1 VKHGKINA
9 TIPKDTKPE
18 DVTMEQAIELIAA
31 RAAKAGKKPA
41 AKKKAPAKKKTHGQ
55 ENGREKAGKES
66 SQRGMSGLPSDEALL
81 EFLSNNPGQTGK
93 REVAR
98 AFGIKGA
105 DRIAL
110 KQRLKALKDQGVI
123 TKDGN
128 SFRRADALPPVF
140 PAQVVSVDD
149 DGDLIVVP
157 RIQLDGEHDPDQ
169 FVLVEK
175 KSTRRASSTQSPPGV
190 GDVRCWCGWWT
201 PPMARSL
208 AGSISSR
215 PLAAAMCAIMAS
227 CACPHAEAPISNRLS
242 ARPTCFSSKHDL
254 GEAED
259 GDLVAAVRLPGR
271 GRGRSP
277 NGKVEEIFGQLGT
290 ERAISQIAV
299 LRQGL
304 PDVFPPDVLAHAE
317 SLAAA
322 EKGSRED
329 WRDLPLITIDPADAK
344 DHDDAVHAA
353 PDDDPN
359 NEGGFVVTVAIA
371 DVAYYVRP
379 HTLIDR
385 EARSRGNSVYFPD
398 RVIPMLPERL
408 STDLCSLHEGED
420 RPALAIRMVF
430 SKDGAKRKHS
440 LHRVWIKLHAGLAY
454 EAAQAAIDGTEPA
467 EGIAPCPTDIAE
479 HVLKPLWAAYRV
491 VHQARERRAPLHLD
505 LPERKLVL
513 DDDGKVTGV
522 RIPERLDAH
531 KLIEEFMIQANVAAA
546 ELLEAKKTPCLYR
559 VHDAPGAAKFEGL
572 RAFLKSLN
580 ISIASQS
587 SLKPADF
594 NKILARAEGEP
605 SEQLINEMVLRSQA
619 QAEYTPD
626 NIGHFGLNLS
636 RYAHFTSPIRRYAD
650 LLVHRALLKAYGL
663 GEADALAADHEVLAR
678 LGDHLS
684 GTERRA
690 MLAERETTD
699 RLVAAFLADKVG
711 ARFDGRITGVVGAG
725 LFVRLAET
733 GADGFV
739 PVSQL
744 GADYFSFDEAHQR
757 LVGSATGITFQLGDA
772 VEVRLVEVAP
782 LAGALR
788 FEMLS
793 EGKSGKPVTRG
804 GRAGKGGQGSKGGR
818 KVPGTARKRGQ
829 SPASH
834 ARKAVRKAKGR

>member
-1 VKHGKINA
+1 
-9 TIPKDTKPE
+9 
-18 DVTMEQAIELIAA
+18 M
-31 RAAKAGKKPA
+31 
-41 AKKKAPAKKKTHGQ
+41 
-55 ENGREKAGKES
+55 NGF
-66 SQRGMSGLPSDEALL
+66 PSDEALL

-105 DRIAL
+105 DRILL
-110 KQRLKALKDQGVI
+110 KQRLKALKDSGRI
-123 TKDGN
+123 SKEGS
-128 SFRRADALPPVF
+128 SFRPTDGLPPVF

-149 DGDLIVVP
+149 DGDLLVVP
-157 RIQLDGEHDPDQ
+157 RIQLDGQDEPDR
-169 FVLVEK
+169 FVLTEK
-175 KSTRRASSTQSPPGV
+175 RGHRKGRPAAHQTPGV
-190 GDVRCWCGWWT
+190 GDTLLVRMLEPADGNELGRVQLIKAIGRGDVRHYGVVRM
-201 PPMARSL
+201 PSHGQAELEPVERKADSL
-208 AGSISSR
+208 HIA
-215 PLAAAMCAIMAS
+215 
-227 CACPHAEAPISNRLS
+227 H
-242 ARPTCFSSKHDL
+242 HDL
-254 GEAED
+254 NGAED
-259 GDLVAAVRLPGR
+259 GDLVAAIRLPGGSR
-271 GRGRSP
+271 GRTAH
-277 NGKVEEIFGQLGT
+277 GKVEEVFGQLGS

-304 PDVFPPDVLAHAE
+304 PDDFPSDVMAHADA
-317 SLAAA
+317 LKPAQ
-322 EKGSRED
+322 KDGRED
-329 WRDLPLITIDPADAK
+329 WRDLPLITIDPYDAK

-353 PDDDPN
+353 PDDDPS

-379 HTLIDR
+379 QTLIDR

-408 STDLCSLHEGED
+408 STDLCSLHEGQE

-430 SKDGAKRKHS
+430 GADGTKRRHS
-440 LHRVWIKLHAGLAY
+440 LHRIWCKLHVGLAY
-454 EAAQAAIDGTEPA
+454 EAAQAAMDGTEPP
-467 EGIAPCPTDIAE
+467 EGITPCPADIADG
-479 HVLKPLWAAYRV
+479 VLKPLWAAYKAL
-491 VHQARERRAPLHLD
+491 HAARERRAPLHLD

-513 DDDGKVTGV
+513 DEAGKVSGV
-522 RIPERLDAH
+522 RVPDRLDAH

-546 ELLEAKKTPCLYR
+546 ELLEAKKTSCMYR

-587 SLKPADF
+587 SLRPSDF
-594 NKILARAEGEP
+594 NKILARAEGQP

-619 QAEYTPD
+619 QAEYTPH

-650 LLVHRALLKAYGL
+650 LLVHRALLDAYKL
-663 GEADALAADHEVLAR
+663 GDGVDATAADDEVLAR

-699 RLVAAFLADKVG
+699 RLIAAFLSDKVG
-711 ARFDGRITGVVGAG
+711 AQFDGRITGIVGAG

-739 PVSQL
+739 PVGQL
-744 GADYFSFDEAHQR
+744 GADYFSYDEAQQR
-757 LVGSATGITFQLGDA
+757 LVGSATGLTYQLGDQ
-772 VEVRLVEVAP
+772 VQVRLVEVAP
-782 LAGALR
+782 LAGSLR

-793 EGKSGKPVTRG
+793 EGKAGKPI
-804 GRAGKGGQGSKGGR
+804 GRSRRPGKSGAFKKSK
-818 KVPGTARKRGQ
+818 KPGTAPRRSTSSGDKQ
-829 SPASH
+829 SGAQTPAAH
-834 ARKAVRKAKGR
+834 ARRSVRKAKGR

>member
-1 VKHGKINA
+1 
-9 TIPKDTKPE
+9 
-18 DVTMEQAIELIAA
+18 
-31 RAAKAGKKPA
+31 
-41 AKKKAPAKKKTHGQ
+41 
-55 ENGREKAGKES
+55 
-66 SQRGMSGLPSDEALL
+66 MSGLPSDEALL
-81 EFLSNNPGQTGK
+81 EFLSNNPGQSGK

-123 TKDGN
+123 TKDGG
-128 SFRRADALPPVF
+128 SFRRTDALPPVF
-140 PAQVVSVDD
+140 PAQVASVDD
-149 DGDLIVVP
+149 EGDLIVVP
-157 RIQLDGEHDPDQ
+157 RIQLDGAGEPDR

-175 KSTRRASSTQSPPGV
+175 KSARRGASNQTPPGV
-190 GDVRCWCGWWT
+190 GDTLLVRLIASADVGE
-201 PPMARSL
+201 PGRVQLIKAIGRGDVRHYGVLRVP
-208 AGSISSR
+208 SSGGAYIEPVER
-215 PLAAAMCAIMAS
+215 KADILQID
-227 CACPHAEAPISNRLS
+227 
-242 ARPTCFSSKHDL
+242 KHDI
-254 GEAED
+254 GGAEG

-277 NGKVEEIFGQLGT
+277 NGKVEEVFGQLGS

-299 LRQGL
+299 LRQAL
-304 PDVFPPDVLAHAE
+304 PDVFPPDVQAHAE
-317 SLAAA
+317 ALAPAQ
-322 EKGSRED
+322 KGMRED
-329 WRDLPLITIDPADAK
+329 WRELPLITIDPADAK
-344 DHDDAVHAA
+344 DHDDAVYAVA
-353 PDDDPN
+353 DDDPDN
-359 NEGGFVVTVAIA
+359 KGGFVVTVAIA

-379 HTLIDR
+379 HTLLDR

-430 SKDGAKRKHS
+430 SEDGSKRKHS

-454 EAAQAAIDGTEPA
+454 EAAQAAIDGTPPSA
-467 EGIAPCPTDIAE
+467 GIVPCPTDIAE
-479 HVLKPLWAAYRV
+479 TVLKPLWAAYRT

-513 DDDGKVTGV
+513 DDDGKVTSV
-522 RIPERLDAH
+522 RVPDRLDAH

-587 SLKPADF
+587 SLRPADF
-594 NKILARAEGEP
+594 NKILARAEGQA

-650 LLVHRALLKAYGL
+650 LLVHRALLDTYGL
-663 GEADALAADHEVLAR
+663 GDEDALAAGHDVLAR
-678 LGDHLS
+678 MGDHLS

-699 RLVAAFLADKVG
+699 RLIAAFLADKIG

-725 LFVRLAET
+725 LFVRLDET

-739 PVSQL
+739 PVAQL
-744 GADYFSFDEAHQR
+744 GADYFAFDEGHQR
-757 LVGSATGITFQLGDA
+757 LVGSATGTTFQLGDA
-772 VEVRLVEVAP
+772 VEVRLEEVAP
-782 LAGALR
+782 LAGSLR

-793 EGKSGKPVTRG
+793 EGKSGKPINRHG
-804 GRAGKGGQGSKGGR
+804 YPSKGR
-818 KVPGTARKRGQ
+818 KRSGKKPGTSPKRSQ

>member
-1 VKHGKINA
+1 
-9 TIPKDTKPE
+9 
-18 DVTMEQAIELIAA
+18 
-31 RAAKAGKKPA
+31 
-41 AKKKAPAKKKTHGQ
+41 
-55 ENGREKAGKES
+55 
-66 SQRGMSGLPSDEALL
+66 MSGLPSDEALL
-81 EFLSNNPGQTGK
+81 EFLSNNPGQSGK

-123 TKDGN
+123 TKDGG

-140 PAQVVSVDD
+140 PAQVTSVDD
-149 DGDLIVVP
+149 EGDLIVVP
-157 RIQLDGEHDPDQ
+157 RIQIDGAGEPDR
-169 FVLVEK
+169 FLLVEK
-175 KSTRRASSTQSPPGV
+175 KSARRGSPNHTPPGV
-190 GDVRCWCGWWT
+190 GDTLLVRLVESADGDE
-201 PPMARSL
+201 PGRVHL
-208 AGSISSR
+208 IKSIGRGDVRHYGVLRIPSSGGAYIEPVER
-215 PLAAAMCAIMAS
+215 KADVLQVDRQDIG
-227 CACPHAEAPISNRLS
+227 
-242 ARPTCFSSKHDL
+242 K
-254 GEAED
+254 AED
-259 GDLVAAVRLPGR
+259 GDLVAAIRLPSR

-277 NGKVEEIFGQLGT
+277 NGKVEEVFGQLGT

-304 PDVFPPDVLAHAE
+304 PDVFPADVLAHAE
-317 SLAAA
+317 ALSPAQ
-322 EKGSRED
+322 KGMRED
-329 WRDLPLITIDPADAK
+329 WRELPLITIDPADAK

-371 DVAYYVRP
+371 DVAFYVRP
-379 HTLIDR
+379 HTLLDR

-408 STDLCSLHEGED
+408 STDLCSLHEDKD

-430 SKDGAKRKHS
+430 SKDGTKRKHS

-454 EAAQAAIDGTEPA
+454 EAAQAAIDGQAPP
-467 EGIAPCPTDIAE
+467 EGIVPCPADIADS
-479 HVLKPLWAAYRV
+479 VLKPLWAAYHV

-505 LPERKLVL
+505 LPERKLML
-513 DDDGKVTGV
+513 DEAGKVTGV
-522 RIPERLDAH
+522 RVPERLDAH

-580 ISIASQS
+580 ISIATQS
-587 SLKPADF
+587 SLRPADF
-594 NKILARAEGEP
+594 NKILARAEGDA

-650 LLVHRALLKAYGL
+650 LLVHRALLTAYGL
-663 GEADALAADHEVLAR
+663 GDQDALAAGHDVLAR
-678 LGDHLS
+678 MGDHLS

-699 RLVAAFLADKVG
+699 RLVAAFLSDKVG

-739 PVSQL
+739 PVAQL

-782 LAGALR
+782 LAGSLR

-793 EGKSGKPVTRG
+793 DGKTGKPLNQRV
-804 GRAGKGGQGSKGGR
+804 RAGKGAKRGG
-818 KVPGTARKRGQ
+818 KKPGTSPKRSQ